1 MDGLIDELIGVGR
14 GRSNRMESIESR
26 LEFEI
31 EKTAEEVLEI
41 LTTKRRNGCSF
52 PFKFNTGY

>member
-31 EKTAEEVLEI
+31 EKTAEEVLKI
-41 LTTKRRNGCSF
+41 LTTKRRNGCCY